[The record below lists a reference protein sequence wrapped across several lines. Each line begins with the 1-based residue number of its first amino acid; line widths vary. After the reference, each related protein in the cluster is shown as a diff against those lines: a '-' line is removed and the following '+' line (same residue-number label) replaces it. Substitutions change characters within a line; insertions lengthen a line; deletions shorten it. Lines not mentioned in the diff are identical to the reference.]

1 MAADKEFA
9 DKVREIIAEYTT
21 AFKAFG
27 DDVIAAVKFE
37 MEKGMDIRDA
47 VQKVLEDLDFDSHN
61 TELIAAAVVAS
72 AIAGFGLR
80 PEQVTAEAK
89 AEIKKV
95 LMKKPWSADGMK
107 LSERLHGVDK
117 VLRQNIISTV
127 TASVNNSDS
136 VIDMARKL
144 YDGYNSGKAVIK
156 PADLPEYL
164 KKLVRQARLAVQ
176 GDASELSKLG
186 VLQAAQKLKN
196 PDRLTTKAL
205 KRAYKDLVEA
215 CAKLETE
222 AVDKAL
228 WTAVQEKSRY
238 YAERIARTESARAW
252 YEGYMADSSSDDDIV
267 GFKYTLSSAHKTKP
281 YDICDVYANAD
292 FGYGKGV
299 FPKGK
304 QPDIPVHPHCMCYYS
319 KIFEGDLK
327 GEWKPEKAREYINSR
342 SAVQKQILFG
352 KEGTARYLAGEDWQK
367 LVHKSKPAVLRLGAD
382 DFAWRAFS
390 GKVSEPIFI
399 DKVDL
404 DKIDETLEKYE
415 KEMVKLDH
423 ETAIIITKEGKVFSV
438 VGEEGSVYFRNVGE
452 DALNG
457 ATVTHNHPAKLTRYS
472 FSKYDLKEFMDLK
485 LHRLRGIDDKF
496 VYEIIA
502 NDNTSFIKGDEM
514 LFEYNNSGRMELLDK
529 RFRGEASLDDDEEF
543 HEINKILAG
552 IYNYTYRRMPRE

>member
-27 DDVIAAVKFE
+27 DDIIAAVKFE

-61 TELIAAAVVAS
+61 TELVAAAVVAS

-80 PEQVTAEAK
+80 PEQVTPEAK

-95 LMKKPWSADGMK
+95 LLKKPWSADGMN

-164 KKLVRQARLAVQ
+164 KKLVRQARFAMQ
-176 GDASELSKLG
+176 GDASGLSQLG
-186 VLQAAQKLKN
+186 VLQAAQRLRN

-252 YEGYMADSSSDDDIV
+252 YEGYMADSDSDDDV
-267 GFKYTLSSAHKTKP
+267 AGFKYTLSSAHKRKP

-292 FGYGKGV
+292 FGFGKGIW
-299 FPKGK
+299 PKGR
-304 QPDIPVHPHCMCYYS
+304 QPEIPVHPHCMCYYS
-319 KIFEGDLK
+319 KVFKWQLK

-342 SAVQKQILFG
+342 SAAQKQSLFG
-352 KEGTARYLAGEDWQK
+352 KEGAARYLAGEDWQK
-367 LVHKSKPAVLRLGAD
+367 LVRNDKLSKENRLSGIKVTDILKKDNLDGAKDVTLIGKIDKNIYSCITADIQTDEVIITDERIGHIKQNHPDDYEKYYAYLKMVVEDPDYIVEANKPKTALILKEIIESDEKQFKTVLRLKT
-382 DFAWRAFS
+382 S
-390 GKVSEPIFI
+390 T
-399 DKVDL
+399 DKPEYKNSIITFM
-404 DKIDETLEKYE
+404 KINE
-415 KEMVKLDH
+415 KEWKRLL
-423 ETAIIITKEGKVFSV
+423 KNK
-438 VGEEGSVYFRNVGE
+438 NV
-452 DALNG
+452 L
-457 ATVTHNHPAKLTRYS
+457 YS
-472 FSKYDLKEFMDLK
+472 RK
-485 LHRLRGIDDKF
+485 
-496 VYEIIA
+496 
-502 NDNTSFIKGDEM
+502 
-514 LFEYNNSGRMELLDK
+514 
-529 RFRGEASLDDDEEF
+529 
-543 HEINKILAG
+543 
-552 IYNYTYRRMPRE
+552 